1 MGTILNWYL
10 KTGVSLYLEGWMMLT
25 IINLTKIFTRR
36 ENVEVVY
43 FLHLQDHLIEAL
55 GGVCS
60 GNLKVCTFNCCNI
73 FYKVIELGKIWCSYQ
88 VSKLYLT
95 TDAICQHFGHCIE
108 KSRKLSCCL
117 TQISGVCV
125 YITFLN

>member
-10 KTGVSLYLEGWMMLT
+10 TTGISLYLEGWMMLT

-73 FYKVIELGKIWCSYQ
+73 FYKVIELGKI
-88 VSKLYLT
+88 
-95 TDAICQHFGHCIE
+95 
-108 KSRKLSCCL
+108 
-117 TQISGVCV
+117 
-125 YITFLN
+125 